1 MKSYEHFS
9 PECVYVGH
17 GTDFAIT
24 DFRQVD
30 KTHMV
35 ILTNRWIRIIEMFTS
50 VKICTFK
57 DLVEP
62 QSCIIIPPDFSLI
75 GRPRVILAFEHG
87 MKLLDFNTKRI

>member
-1 MKSYEHFS
+1 MKNDIYDETIAYFVIKSGVFKITIQEIEKPRIMKSYEHFS

-57 DLVEP
+57 DL
-62 QSCIIIPPDFSLI
+62 
-75 GRPRVILAFEHG
+75 
-87 MKLLDFNTKRI
+87 